1 MKFNPIQLFTDLTS
15 FFPMMWAVVRGKFKM
30 PWGTFFWAVLCLV
43 YVISPVD
50 LLPDVLPL
58 LGIADD
64 GAFILL
70 VLSLLHND
78 IQRFR
83 AERAKNEDIIEAEV
97 IHTDEQT
104 KK

>member
-1 MKFNPIQLFTDLTS
+1 MKFNPIQLLTDLPTV
-15 FFPMMWAVVRGKFKM
+15 FPMMWAVLRGKFKM
-30 PWGTFFWAVLCLV
+30 PWSTLFWAVLCFI
-43 YVISPVD
+43 YVLSPVD

-78 IQRFR
+78 VQRFR
-83 AERAKNEDIIEAEV
+83 EERKKSEDVIEAEIV
-97 IHTDEQT
+97 RGEEP

>member
-83 AERAKNEDIIEAEV
+83 AERTKNEDIIEAEV

>member
-1 MKFNPIQLFTDLTS
+1 MKFNPIELLTDLPTV
-15 FFPMMWAVVRGKFKM
+15 FPMMWAVLRGKFKM
-30 PWGTFFWAVLCLV
+30 PWSTLFWVILCLV
-43 YVISPVD
+43 YVISPID

-64 GAFILL
+64 GAFILF
-70 VLSLLHND
+70 VLSLVHND

-83 AERAKNEDIIEAEV
+83 GQPAAPEEIIEAEV
-97 IHTDEQT
+97 IHTNNNE

>member
-1 MKFNPIQLFTDLTS
+1 MKFNPLELLTDFTY
-15 FFPMMWAVVRGKFKM
+15 FFPMMWNVLLGKFKM
-30 PWGTFFWAVLCLV
+30 PWSTLFWIILCLV
-43 YVISPVD
+43 YVISPID

-64 GAFILL
+64 GAFILF
-70 VLSLLHND
+70 VLSLVHND

-83 AERAKNEDIIEAEV
+83 GQPASPEEIIEAEV
-97 IHTDEQT
+97 IHTKDEA

>member
-1 MKFNPIQLFTDLTS
+1 MKFHPLELFTDLTY

-30 PWGTFFWAVLCLV
+30 PWGTFFWAALCLV

-70 VLSLLHND
+70 VLALLHND

-83 AERAKNEDIIEAEV
+83 AERAKNEDVIEAEV
-97 IHTDEQT
+97 IRRENDSN
-104 KK
+104 K

>member
-1 MKFNPIQLFTDLTS
+1 MKFNPIQLLTDLPTV
-15 FFPMMWAVVRGKFKM
+15 FPMMWAVLRGKFKM
-30 PWGTFFWAVLCLV
+30 PWSTLFWTLLCFV
-43 YVISPVD
+43 YVLSPVD
-50 LLPDVLPL
+50 ILPDVLPL

-78 IQRFR
+78 VQRFR
-83 AERAKNEDIIEAEV
+83 LQRQKDENVIEAE
-97 IHTDEQT
+97 IIRPEDER

>member
-1 MKFNPIQLFTDLTS
+1 
-15 FFPMMWAVVRGKFKM
+15 MMWAVLRGKFKM
-30 PWGTFFWAVLCLV
+30 PWGTLFWAVLCLV
-43 YVISPVD
+43 YVVSPVD

-64 GAFILL
+64 GAFVLL
-70 VLSLLHND
+70 VLALLHND

-83 AERAKNEDIIEAEV
+83 LEKKQQDTIIEAEV
-97 IHTDEQT
+97 VRPEDEI

>member
-1 MKFNPIQLFTDLTS
+1 
-15 FFPMMWAVVRGKFKM
+15 M
-30 PWGTFFWAVLCLV
+30 PWSTLFWTLLCFV
-43 YVISPVD
+43 YVLSPVD
-50 LLPDVLPL
+50 ILPDVLPL

-78 IQRFR
+78 VQRFR
-83 AERAKNEDIIEAEV
+83 LQRQKDENVIEAEIV
-97 IHTDEQT
+97 RPEDER

>member
-1 MKFNPIQLFTDLTS
+1 MKFNPIELLTDLPTV
-15 FFPMMWAVVRGKFKM
+15 FPMMWAVLRGKFKM
-30 PWGTFFWAVLCLV
+30 PWSTLFWAVLCLV
-43 YVISPVD
+43 YVVSPVD

-78 IQRFR
+78 VRRFR
-83 AERAKNEDIIEAEV
+83 LEQKKQEDIIEAEV
-97 IHTDEQT
+97 VRPEDET